1 MLSKPISSSFKLFSS
16 SFLPFLF
23 RRFSII
29 GIDLGTTNSCVAVME
44 GSNPKVIENSEG
56 MRTTPS
62 IVAFTDDNRRL
73 VGITAKRQ
81 AVTNSLNTFYATK
94 RLIGRKFDDK
104 ETQRDIKTL
113 SYKVVKSTNG
123 DAWVMTSKG
132 EKYSPSQIGAFVLT
146 KMKET
151 AEEYLGKPVKE
162 AIITVPA
169 YFNDSQRQATKDAG
183 RIAGLEVKRI
193 INEPTAAA
201 LAYGM
206 DKLQN
211 NKTIAVYDLGGG
223 TFDISILELSSGVF
237 EVKATNGDT
246 NLGGE
251 DFDNRLQKYLIDIF
265 KKETGIDV
273 SNDKMALQRLKDASE
288 KAKIELSSTTQT
300 EIELPFLSADKTGPK
315 HLKVKI
321 TRAKYESMMEDL
333 LNRTLKPCEN
343 CLRDSGLTKDKI
355 NEVILVGGMTR
366 MPKVQEMLK
375 KFYGKE
381 PNKNA
386 NPDEAVAIGAAIQGG
401 ILRGQVKDMLLLDV
415 APLSLG
421 IETIGGIF
429 TRIINRNTTI
439 PTKKSQIF
447 STAVDNQNSVV
458 VKVYQ
463 GEREMTVDNKLL
475 GQFDLNGIPPAPKGV
490 PQIEVTFD
498 IDANGIVH
506 VSAKDNASGK
516 VMGITIKSSSGLTE
530 SQIQEMLKKA
540 EAMKKEDMRRKE
552 IIEMKNEGESM
563 IYNIEKQIKNNDKK
577 LPKELK
583 ETINKN
589 IKELNEVLKGSN
601 DIKSYDKIKESLEKL
616 KNSALEIGK
625 ILYQNSQQAQ
635 QSKGKPEDNEPKNKS
650 KK

>member
-1 MLSKPISSSFKLFSS
+1 MLSKPIASSFKLFSS

-44 GSNPKVIENSEG
+44 GANPKVIENSEG

-183 RIAGLEVKRI
+183 KIAGLEVKRI

-540 EAMKKEDMRRKE
+540 EAMKKEDMKRKE

-625 ILYQNSQQAQ
+625 ILYQNNQQAQ
-635 QSKGKPEDNEPKNKS
+635 QSKGKPEDNDPKNKS

>member
-183 RIAGLEVKRI
+183 KIAGLEVKRI

-540 EAMKKEDMRRKE
+540 EAMKKEDMKRKE
-552 IIEMKNEGESM
+552 IIEMKNE
-563 IYNIEKQIKNNDKK
+563 
-577 LPKELK
+577 
-583 ETINKN
+583 
-589 IKELNEVLKGSN
+589 
-601 DIKSYDKIKESLEKL
+601 
-616 KNSALEIGK
+616 
-625 ILYQNSQQAQ
+625 
-635 QSKGKPEDNEPKNKS
+635 
-650 KK
+650 